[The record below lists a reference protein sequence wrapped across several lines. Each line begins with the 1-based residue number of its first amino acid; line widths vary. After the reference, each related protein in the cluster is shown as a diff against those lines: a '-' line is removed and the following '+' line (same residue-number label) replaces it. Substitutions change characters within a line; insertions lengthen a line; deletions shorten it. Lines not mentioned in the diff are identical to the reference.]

1 MSKIDLDKMWEGMRE
16 GLERDEAAGRLAG
29 LTVKALA
36 EAISHPKAPAMIAE
50 IMAAETSSVAVGEPA
65 RTSRCR
71 GCRAPAV
78 AGAPSSRSPGISGSG
93 RWRSSSAAIPDRPSG
108 PRLGP

>member
-65 RTSRCR
+65 PDFSL
-71 GCRAPAV
+71 PWL
-78 AGAPSSRSPGISGSG
+78 PGSG
-93 RWRSSSAAIPDRPSG
+93 RSGSPELTLSRHLGKRPVALVFGSYT
-108 PRLGP
+108 

>member
-65 RTSRCR
+65 PDFSLPWLPGSGERD
-71 GCRAPAV
+71 APALRLSDHFGKRPV
-78 AGAPSSRSPGISGSG
+78 ALVFGSYT
-93 RWRSSSAAIPDRPSG
+93 
-108 PRLGP
+108 